1 MTYVTSSLHDLN
13 ASRRHIPV
21 WPVAG
26 RGARSRTCFLQS
38 YSVGPPA
45 DRFATIQHAV
55 YIASTYNLNGWNLTI
70 NVANGRYTGPVSLPQ
85 TNGSGTITLTG
96 NTANP
101 SLCQVTTT
109 TPYGTC
115 ISVQGAGTYYVG
127 GFRCATGPG
136 CYYGIE
142 AQAGYMIVN
151 GSMQFGPCTVGHI
164 VASHGALVWLD
175 SPSRSPSRLAPTPTN
190 ICGQPRQGRS

>member
-1 MTYVTSSLHDLN
+1 M
-13 ASRRHIPV
+13 
-21 WPVAG
+21 VAE
-26 RGARSRTCFLQS
+26 
-38 YSVGPPA
+38 
-45 DRFATIQHAV
+45 
-55 YIASTYNLNGWNLTI
+55 
-70 NVANGRYTGPVSLPQ
+70 
-85 TNGSGTITLTG
+85 TITLTG

-151 GSMQFGPCTVGHI
+151 GSMQFGPCTVAHI
-164 VASHGALVWLD
+164 VASDGALVWLD
-175 SPSRSPSRLAPTPTN
+175 SAITITIGAGAN
-190 ICGQPRQGRS
+190 AN